1 MQGDCGVS
9 ILEYLT
15 QNPSGHDPEQP
26 AVAAPA
32 FSREI
37 GADDLQSCLSTSVMS
52 GDKLPLGK
60 FLRAVEDAELIAY
73 SLTVNTGLVKNK
85 TKRKKK

>member
-1 MQGDCGVS
+1 MS
-9 ILEYLT
+9 ILEYLM
-15 QNPSGHDPEQP
+15 QNLTGHDPEQP

-37 GADDLQSCLSTSVMS
+37 GADDLQSCLSALVMS

-60 FLRAVEDAELIAY
+60 FLRAVEDAEIK
-73 SLTVNTGLVKNK
+73 LTPLV
-85 TKRKKK
+85 